1 MINQMQYF
9 NSKAANI
16 QSPELL
22 QHQVT
27 DEQED
32 ALDNAD
38 VASGFRQLISE
49 NVQALLPKIRE
60 EMLQIISTVAVKTQ
74 E

>member
-1 MINQMQYF
+1 MQY
-9 NSKAANI
+9 NDPTAENI

-22 QHQVT
+22 QHQIT
-27 DEQED
+27 DQQKD
-32 ALDNAD
+32 ALDSAD

>member
-1 MINQMQYF
+1 MQY
-9 NSKAANI
+9 NDPIAANI

-22 QHQVT
+22 LHQFT
-27 DEQED
+27 DQQKE

-38 VASGFRQLISE
+38 VTNGFRQLISE

-60 EMLQIISTVAVKTQ
+60 EMLKIISAVAVKTQ